1 MLHARKTK
9 SKGQSQKDSCFAACT
24 SAQKC
29 QTHMA
34 GNSSHCKTTNHSRSQ
49 VSRTNSRSPPR
60 SSFRSP
66 ARTPLEGA
74 RGRSPG
80 VGDREQKSSYP
91 ARTAPALGSPE
102 FHPGNGREKQNAAE
116 GAAHQSL
123 DPYFEQDGAPDKGLF
138 PGPADAVLEDKQIRA
153 VVRVRCFPSCSCSA
167 CPIVLPSSFCKLP
180 HIALIR

>member
-1 MLHARKTK
+1 MSNTYG
-9 SKGQSQKDSCFAACT
+9 S
-24 SAQKC
+24 
-29 QTHMA
+29 
-34 GNSSHCKTTNHSRSQ
+34 NSSHCKTTNLSRSQ

-66 ARTPLEGA
+66 RRTPLEGA

-80 VGDREQKSSYP
+80 AGDREQKSSYP
-91 ARTAPALGSPE
+91 ARPAPALGSPE
-102 FHPGNGREKQNAAE
+102 FHSGNGKEKQNAAE
-116 GAAHQSL
+116 GGAHQSL
-123 DPYFEQDGAPDKGLF
+123 DPSFKQDGFPDKGLF